1 MTSDVQAGSKHPSKA
16 WYLLPI
22 FLGIIGGLIMFFVL
36 KDEDRKMAKKG
47 LILSLVLTAV
57 GIALGIAV
65 QVAVLSAIGSN
76 FNPSTFG

>member
-1 MTSDVQAGSKHPSKA
+1 
-16 WYLLPI
+16 
-22 FLGIIGGLIMFFVL
+22 MFFVL